1 MRRVVEVESGGL
13 AFEANS
19 AQRRKA
25 SGTGSWT
32 GLSTRS
38 ARRRAKGCFC
48 AYFPDSFE
56 TLFCQAEDEESEL
69 EEEVAW
75 EAQAKIWLAVAFEC
89 LGCLILV
96 GLSEQFA
103 EMRRRQTLGVPAA

>member
-19 AQRRKA
+19 ARRRKA

-32 GLSTRS
+32 GLS
-38 ARRRAKGCFC
+38 
-48 AYFPDSFE
+48 
-56 TLFCQAEDEESEL
+56 EDEESEL

-75 EAQAKIWLAVAFEC
+75 EA
-89 LGCLILV
+89 
-96 GLSEQFA
+96 
-103 EMRRRQTLGVPAA
+103 